1 MYIKNCSDMI
11 SVQDPGMRT
20 FILQLAELKYQSF
33 ISNCLETYCLGPMNG
48 CFGDEIR
55 SLLSQQSSQ
64 EKICSP
70 SQLSCVNKWV
80 NCYQTDLVLLYEA
93 LLTVSCSTNSKDTG
107 YLVETSQ
114 CYPPGSGIDVSPPN
128 STIACTNEDK
138 TTACVKGVSMAGVD
152 LSVQAVT
159 DLVYLKYAT
168 DCDPRQ
174 SCTSAAAVCFGQVAA
189 SFNTKDGSIILT
201 EAQLCKAQSL
211 LQGCHQQTLC
221 ATTYTAQIL
230 TFLETTCAADGLS
243 K

>member
-1 MYIKNCSDMI
+1 
-11 SVQDPGMRT
+11 V
-20 FILQLAELKYQSF
+20 
-33 ISNCLETYCLGPMNG
+33 
-48 CFGDEIR
+48 
-55 SLLSQQSSQ
+55 
-64 EKICSP
+64 
-70 SQLSCVNKWV
+70 
-80 NCYQTDLVLLYEA
+80 
-93 LLTVSCSTNSKDTG
+93 G
-107 YLVETSQ
+107 YLVEMSQ

-189 SFNTKDGSIILT
+189 SFNANGGSTILT

-211 LQGCHQQTLC
+211 LDGCLQQTLC
-221 ATTYTAQIL
+221 EPSYTAQL
-230 TFLETTCAADGLS
+230 VSFLETTCTADGFS